1 MGGICMGVMIRPQD
15 NKKLYGMIAIMLT
28 VLALGILLLAYL
40 NHPAAADPGNISIK
54 SQGKVIAVLS
64 MKDVQALPKVEK
76 KVTINSASEGKT
88 TDVWTG
94 ASMKD
99 VLDQVD
105 PQLLQNAGQV
115 LTRAEDGFTS
125 ALTAEEILASDDVLI
140 AYQQNG
146 ELLKGKTEGGFG
158 PFRLILAQDPF
169 GNRMTK
175 YLNEL
180 EIK

>member
-1 MGGICMGVMIRPQD
+1 MSPFESNRKLYRIMAVILITLAMGILILSYLNRPQ
-15 NKKLYGMIAIMLT
+15 GSAQT
-28 VLALGILLLAYL
+28 GT
-40 NHPAAADPGNISIK
+40 ISIK
-54 SQGKVIAVLS
+54 SQGTVIAVLT
-64 MKDVQALPKVEK
+64 MKEIRDLPKVEK
-76 KVTINSASEGKT
+76 KVTINSASEGKS
-88 TDVWTG
+88 TDVWGG

-99 VLDQVD
+99 VLDSVD

-125 ALTAEEILASDDVLI
+125 ALKPQEIIASDDVMI
-140 AYQQNG
+140 AYEKNG
-146 ELLKGKTEGGFG
+146 ELLKGKAQGGLG

-175 YLNEL
+175 YLNAL